1 VSNRYRLGIDGGGSK
16 CKAVLSDMTGKVLSE
31 ATAGPANP
39 VRGVTEATTSIV
51 EAALLALRQAGLD
64 QSELSHCVAGIGLAG
79 VNLPQFQTAMQQWQH
94 PFAACH
100 ITTDLH
106 IACVGAHAS
115 QDGGV
120 IILGTGSSGI
130 AVCDGQVTEVGG
142 HGFLVGD
149 VGSGAWM
156 GNAAVRYCLEVFDG
170 IANAGALFETL
181 CAVTECHHAHAL
193 AMRYV
198 QAQPSVFAQLAP
210 LVLAQAEQQDVA
222 ALNIVLQGAN
232 YVNRLAQRL
241 LSTGITRLS
250 LIGGLSPLM
259 QGYLANDVKAHI
271 VAPLHTP
278 EIGALLY
285 SQQHTG

>member
-1 VSNRYRLGIDGGGSK
+1 MYRLGIDGGGSK
-16 CKAVLSDMTGKVLSE
+16 CKAVLSDITGKVLSE
-31 ATAGPANP
+31 ATSGPANP
-39 VRGVTEATTSIV
+39 VRSVTETTSSIV
-51 EAALLALRQAGLD
+51 EAAVTALQRAGLKPNL
-64 QSELSHCVAGIGLAG
+64 LSRCVAGIGLAG

-106 IACVGAHAS
+106 IACIGAHAS
-115 QDGGV
+115 EDGGV

-130 AVCDGQVTEVGG
+130 AVCRGQVTEVGG

-170 IANAGALFETL
+170 IAGTGTLFDAL
-181 CAVTECHHAHAL
+181 CAQTESHNAHTL

-210 LVLAQAEQQDVA
+210 LVLTHAKQQDAA
-222 ALNIVLQGAN
+222 ALSIVLQGAN

-241 LSTGITRLS
+241 LATGINRLS
-250 LIGGLSPLM
+250 LIGGISPLM
-259 QGYLANDVKAHI
+259 QGYLASEVQAHI

-278 EIGALLY
+278 ELGALLF
-285 SQQHTG
+285 SQQHTR